1 MVAVVLAIGECH
13 AVVKAQPTQTMR
25 LFHALEQDIYSL
37 TYRFVF
43 LLGVRQLL
51 VQGVVAIGADK
62 LEGYVPPCI
71 VKYLAEGLVV
81 FRSRCF

>member
-1 MVAVVLAIGECH
+1 
-13 AVVKAQPTQTMR
+13 MR
-25 LFHALEQDIYSL
+25 LHPLEQDIHPL
-37 TYRFVF
+37 APRFVVI
-43 LLGVRQLL
+43 LGVRQLL